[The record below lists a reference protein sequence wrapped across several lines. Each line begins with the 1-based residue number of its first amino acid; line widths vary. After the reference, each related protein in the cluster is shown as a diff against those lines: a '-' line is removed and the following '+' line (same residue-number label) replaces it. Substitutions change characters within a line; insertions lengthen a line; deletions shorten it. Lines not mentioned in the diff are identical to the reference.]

1 MMLHGYMYENKY
13 GYAMHTVPPFSSG
26 ILQVRC
32 DARHRAGHQQPWRDA
47 GLFSHVDRDMAAGNG
62 RSFNFYHTIHVS

>member
-1 MMLHGYMYENKY
+1 MKISM
-13 GYAMHTVPPFSSG
+13 AMHTVPPSVPESYK
-26 ILQVRC
+26 C
-32 DARHRAGHQQPWRDA
+32 DARQRAGHQQPWRDA